1 MKAVVK
7 EKKGYDNINYKEV
20 PDPAI
25 NDDEVLVKVM
35 AAGICGSDLHIFHD
49 VFPYWPPVILGHE
62 FAGVIVE
69 KGRNIT
75 RFEVGDRVTSEPQQ
89 KVCGVC
95 RFCRAGKPHLC
106 AFKRSP
112 GWGIDGAMA
121 EYIKISDCKLHK
133 IPDNISFIE
142 GAVIEPAST
151 VTHAVIERGNIKVN
165 DFVVVTGA
173 GAIGLIAA
181 QVARACGARRIAITG
196 LDIDEEYRLQVAR
209 ELEIDFVLNVQKEN
223 LRDVVMNNT
232 EGYGA
237 DLVAECSGSESAVND
252 AIEILAKSGRLVGL
266 GLSGKERI
274 NIKWDKA
281 VQKEIEII
289 PSMSS
294 TFSSWKHTISLLS
307 ENKLNLGKIIS
318 DVMPLSEY
326 RKAFE
331 KVDKKQGLKIVLVP
345 DKEYNK

>member
-7 EKKGYDNINYKEV
+7 EKKGYDNIIYKEV
-20 PDPAI
+20 PVPVI
-25 NDDEVLVKVM
+25 SEDEVLVKVM
-35 AAGICGSDLHIFHD
+35 ATGICGSDLHIFHD

-62 FAGVIVE
+62 FAGIIVE

-75 RFEVGDRVTSEPQQ
+75 RFEIGDRVTSEPQQ

-106 AFKRSP
+106 SSKRSP

-121 EYIKISDCKLHK
+121 EYIKISDCQLHK
-133 IPDNISFIE
+133 IPDSVSFTE

-181 QVARACGARRIAITG
+181 QIAKACGARRIAITG
-196 LDIDEEYRLQVAR
+196 LDIDEEYRLKVAK
-209 ELEIDFVLNVQKEN
+209 ELKIDFVLNVQKES
-223 LRDVVMNNT
+223 LKDLVMRNT
-232 EGYGA
+232 EDFGA
-237 DLVAECSGSESAVND
+237 DIVIECSGSESAFND
-252 AIEILAKSGRLVGL
+252 AIEILAKNGRLVGL
-266 GLSGKERI
+266 GLSGKESI

-294 TFSSWKHTISLLS
+294 TFSSWKHTISLLN
-307 ENKLNLGKIIS
+307 ENKLDLGKIIS
-318 DVMPLSEY
+318 DVMPLSQY

-331 KVDKKQGLKIVLVP
+331 KIEKKQGLKIVLVP
-345 DKEYNK
+345 DKEYN

>member
-7 EKKGYDNINYKEV
+7 EKKGYDNIKYREV
-20 PDPAI
+20 PVPEI
-25 NDDEVLVKVM
+25 SDDEVLIKVM

-62 FAGVIVE
+62 FAGVIVK
-69 KGRNIT
+69 KGKNIT
-75 RFEVGDRVTSEPQQ
+75 RFDIGDRVTSEPQQ

-95 RFCRAGKPHLC
+95 RFCRTGRPHLC
-106 AFKRSP
+106 SFKRSP

-121 EYIKISDCKLHK
+121 EYIKISDCQLHK
-133 IPDNISFIE
+133 IPENVSFVE

-151 VTHAVIERGNIKVN
+151 VTHAIIERGNIRVN
-165 DFVVVTGA
+165 DFVVVTGT

-181 QVARACGARRIAITG
+181 QVAKACGARKVVITG
-196 LDIDEEYRLQVAR
+196 LDIDEEYRLKVAR
-209 ELEIDFVLNVQKEN
+209 ELKIDLVLNVQKEN
-223 LRDVVMNNT
+223 LRDIVMSNT

-237 DLVAECSGSESAVND
+237 DMVAECSGSESAIGD
-252 AIEILAKSGRLVGL
+252 AVEVLAKNGRLVGL
-266 GLSGKERI
+266 GLSGKDKI
-274 NIKWDKA
+274 NINWDKA

-294 TFSSWKHTISLLS
+294 TFSSWEHTINLLN
-307 ENKLNLGKIIS
+307 EKKLDLSKVIS
-318 DVMPLSEY
+318 DIMPLSEY

-331 KVDKKQGLKIVLVP
+331 KIDKKQGLKIILVP
-345 DKEYNK
+345 DKEYN